1 MATSHTICEY
11 QGFYRSTKPD
21 VTPETGREIF
31 PLPAVQFDEL
41 EKFVISGC
49 SYTNDASFPLM
60 QICSDRRYGKVIKA
74 QNYVGVIRL
83 KSRVQI
89 EILPKIDFGDTFL
102 ARKIFL
108 RMLAAFMQINHKMSG
123 LANIDTQR
131 MPIFEV
137 FIRIL
142 VEKVKSLAQRG
153 ISGAYT
159 IVSDNERFF
168 KGRLLVTQQI
178 RSNLIHRERF
188 YVAYDVFSRNAPEN
202 RLIKTTFLLL
212 RTQTSSTKTK
222 RDIEELLTFIFDEVP
237 ESHNVEADL
246 QSTSALRRRNEL
258 YDTVLTWCEVF
269 LRQESFTTFTG
280 IHETQALLFPMEKLF
295 EAYVAKCFRTHAP
308 KGWRITA
315 QGGHKMLFDRINND
329 YQMAFMLQPDLI
341 MAYHGKPES
350 YDVTIIADT
359 KWKRL
364 SNKKPYYGIAQSDMY
379 QMYAYQK
386 KFTAKTIHLIYPK
399 HKGADFPDKLWRYG
413 ENEPDGVDIRVNA
426 FDLELDLHDS
436 KYRYEFVKN
445 LLMEPE
451 NAERS
456 ESSAETSD
464 NATARCSAA
473 RRARLSGRS
482 HSCGDVPQERK

>member
-1 MATSHTICEY
+1 MAASHTICEY

-21 VTPETGREIF
+21 DTPETGREIF

-83 KSRVQI
+83 KSKVQI
-89 EILPKIDFGDTFL
+89 EIMPKIDFGDTSL

-108 RMLAAFMQINHKMSG
+108 RMLAAFMQISHKMSG

-202 RLIKTTFLLL
+202 RLIKTTFCLL
-212 RTQTSSTKTK
+212 RTQTSSTQTK

-280 IHETQALLFPMEKLF
+280 VHETQALLFPMEKLF
-295 EAYVAKCFRTHAP
+295 EAYVAKCFKAHAP
-308 KGWRITA
+308 NGWRVIA
-315 QGGHKMLFDRINND
+315 QGGGKMLFDRTD
-329 YQMAFMLQPDLI
+329 HPYQKAFMLKPDLL
-341 MAYHGKPES
+341 MDYHGKTAS
-350 YDVTIIADT
+350 HNIRVIADT

-364 SNKKPYYGIAQSDMY
+364 SNKAQSYYGIAQSDMY

-386 KFTAKTIHLIYPK
+386 KFAAQRVHLIYPK
-399 HKGADFPDKLWRYG
+399 CSGDDFPTDIKRFGDLSG
-413 ENEPDGVDIRVNA
+413 DVDIRIST
-426 FDLELDLHDS
+426 FDLSCDLHDVTTE
-436 KYRYEFVKN
+436 YFIQQI
-445 LLMEPE
+445 LDIG
-451 NAERS
+451 S
-456 ESSAETSD
+456 E
-464 NATARCSAA
+464 
-473 RRARLSGRS
+473 
-482 HSCGDVPQERK
+482 